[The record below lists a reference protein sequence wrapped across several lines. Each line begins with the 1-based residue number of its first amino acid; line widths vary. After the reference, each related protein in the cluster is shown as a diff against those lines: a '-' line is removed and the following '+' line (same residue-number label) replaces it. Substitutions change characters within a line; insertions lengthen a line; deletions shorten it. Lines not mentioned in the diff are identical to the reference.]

1 MLRSGNIVN
10 EGVGMKV
17 VSEDQIKK
25 IHWATLEVLERTGVN
40 VFEEKAL
47 KMLGQAGAKISG
59 NRVRIPGW
67 LVEDA
72 VKSAPSKITLANRKG
87 ERILY
92 LEGNNSYFGNG
103 SDTPYMLDPFTGK
116 HRLTTKQDVC
126 NQALLND
133 CLDNIDFLMS
143 MGLVSDSPK
152 NTSDLH
158 QLEAQLINTT
168 KPVIFTI
175 HSRANL
181 EAAYKIATIIAGGE
195 VNFSNAPFIALYT
208 EPSSPLMHSK
218 ESLEKLMYCNEKDI
232 PCVYTVGMMAGAT
245 APITAAGVLVSANC
259 ELLSGLVIS
268 QLKKKGAP
276 VIYGGM
282 VTNMDM
288 STGEFLYGAPEL
300 YLRQAVLHEMAK
312 YYQLP
317 HFGVGGCSDSCVLD
331 QQAGWDNAFTLLTA
345 ALSGVNLVH
354 DVGYL
359 GQGLISSLESCV
371 MCDEGIGQIKR
382 FMKGIDVNLD
392 TLAIDVI
399 DQVGPGGHYLD
410 TEHTMKH
417 FKEELW
423 VPTLM
428 NREKLDVWKLNGE
441 KTYGEK
447 VKAKV
452 DYILNNH
459 HPEQIADSI
468 QAEIKAIIAE
478 LEV

>member
-1 MLRSGNIVN
+1 MLRSGNIENV
-10 EGVGMKV
+10 GIGMKV
-17 VSEDQIKK
+17 VSEDQVKK
-25 IHWATLEVLERTGVN
+25 IHLATLEVLERTGVD
-40 VFEEKAL
+40 VFAEEAL
-47 KMLGQAGAKISG
+47 ALLGNAGAHING
-59 NRVRIPGW
+59 NRVKIPGW
-67 LVEDA
+67 LVEES
-72 VKSAPSKITLANRKG
+72 VRLAPSKVTLASRTGK
-87 ERILY
+87 RSLF
-92 LEGNNSYFGNG
+92 LEGNNTYFGNG
-103 SDTPYMLDPFTGK
+103 SDTPYMLDPFTGE
-116 HRLTTKQDVC
+116 HRLTKKKDVC
-126 NQALLND
+126 DQALLND
-133 CLDNIDFLMS
+133 YLENIDFVMS
-143 MGLVSDSPK
+143 MGLVSDCPK
-152 NTSDLH
+152 KTSDLH
-158 QLEAQLINTT
+158 QLEAQLLNTT

-175 HSRANL
+175 HSKENL
-181 EAAYKIATIIAGGE
+181 EAAYRIATLIAGSE
-195 VNFSNAPFIALYT
+195 DKFDRAPFIALYT

-218 ESLEKLMYCNEKDI
+218 ESLEKLMYCNEKGI

-276 VIYGGM
+276 MVYGGM

-288 STGEFLYGAPEL
+288 STGEFLYGSPEL

-317 HFGVGGCSDSCVLD
+317 HFGVGGCSDSCIFD

-371 MCDEGIGQIKR
+371 MCDEGIGLIKR

-410 TEHTMKH
+410 TEHTLKH

-423 VPTLM
+423 TPSLM
-428 NREKLDVWKLNGE
+428 NREKLDVWKMNGK
-441 KTYGEK
+441 KTYGDK
-447 VKAKV
+447 AKAKV
-452 DYILNNH
+452 EYILNNH
-459 HPEQIADSI
+459 QPEALSSAI
-468 QAEIKAIIAE
+468 QDEVREIITK
-478 LEV
+478 LEA